1 MFLEVRSIF
10 PFPLHA
16 SLWFLALWLHAVLE
30 EPAHTHCPYPHTAA
44 LPRTDNA
51 VHAQQGTR
59 AKFKERFIFLIR
71 NGRLLSCKVTADIPS
86 RTLGGRFKFTL
97 ADNQL
102 KVKNTKLPTAISLK
116 SFLSKG
122 DCPCLEL
129 RKKRKKEKIGIETVP
144 RRQCLLW
151 FYYFSIPHL
160 FQTNLVRCRCIN
172 LLCFGFFLGLIIL

>member
-59 AKFKERFIFLIR
+59 AKFKERFVFLIR

-102 KVKNTKLPTAISLK
+102 KVKNTKLPTGNISEIIPVQRRLPM
-116 SFLSKG
+116 F
-122 DCPCLEL
+122 
-129 RKKRKKEKIGIETVP
+129 RIKKKKKERKNRDRDCTQETVSLMV
-144 RRQCLLW
+144 LL
-151 FYYFSIPHL
+151 L
-160 FQTNLVRCRCIN
+160 FHSASVPNQ
-172 LLCFGFFLGLIIL
+172 LGQM